1 LTQLPFDTIKIDRIF
16 VDGIANSESARKLLE
31 GIIALGRGL
40 GMTIVAEGAET
51 AEEVAI
57 LGEFR
62 CDLVQ
67 GYIFAR
73 PLAAKDAL
81 KSAWTLE
88 GKGLLVDGSPAATSA
103 AAA

>member
-1 LTQLPFDTIKIDRIF
+1 
-16 VDGIANSESARKLLE
+16 
-31 GIIALGRGL
+31 
-40 GMTIVAEGAET
+40 MTIVAEGAET

-67 GYIFAR
+67 VYIFAR

-103 AAA
+103 DAA